1 METTRTGGHVTS
13 GVCLCVFVCVC
24 VCVCVLS
31 PLRCCMRWLIAR
43 FRCLLEYCWNMF
55 MSWSFLMATWE
66 PVREASGSLSK
77 VLYKSWFIFV
87 SQIDSLNFFFFFWI
101 EGTDAHCWLKVTSA
115 AAVKHTHMTG
125 RLSTQAGNMNNKT
138 KDKHCNQ
145 KFKKKK
151 FCEPFRVTA
160 NLLLCLGLVACCI
173 QINQDCLLQMF
184 HCNSVLCWLEES
196 ENRREKTRSKKKKKK
211 WRIYETCCIVS
222 LPTESQF

>member
-13 GVCLCVFVCVC
+13 GVCLCVCVC

-87 SQIDSLNFFFFFWI
+87 SQMDSLNFFFFF
-101 EGTDAHCWLKVTSA
+101 L
-115 AAVKHTHMTG
+115 
-125 RLSTQAGNMNNKT
+125 
-138 KDKHCNQ
+138 
-145 KFKKKK
+145 
-151 FCEPFRVTA
+151 
-160 NLLLCLGLVACCI
+160 
-173 QINQDCLLQMF
+173 
-184 HCNSVLCWLEES
+184 
-196 ENRREKTRSKKKKKK
+196 NRRDWRSLLAESDV
-211 WRIYETCCIVS
+211 RSSSETHSHDWTAQHSGREHEQQDEGQTLQSEV
-222 LPTESQF
+222 